1 MPEAPSLIS
10 LTDLSTS
17 QWMIGFLGAFLIG
30 LGKGGISGVGNFTIA
45 LYALA
50 FPARASVGLL
60 LPVLMVADVF
70 AIFLYRRT
78 VAWRTLWLLL
88 PWSLLGIFLGTLF
101 LVQADDRAVQL
112 VIGITILV
120 MSSVY
125 FVRRSLQQSGKDA
138 LPARSWPNRIF
149 MAATGTGGGFASMV
163 ANAAGPVAALYLL
176 AAGLKKY
183 AFIGTMAWLFFIINI
198 VKFPFQS
205 GLGMINLSSLQVS
218 AMFSVAAIAGVFV
231 ARWVVGFIPQ
241 RGFEAMVWFLIV
253 LAGLRLLF

>member
-1 MPEAPSLIS
+1 MTEASSIS
-10 LTDLSTS
+10 LEDLSAS
-17 QWMIGFLGAFLIG
+17 QWVIGFLGAFLIG

-45 LYALA
+45 LYALS

-60 LPVLMVADVF
+60 LPVLMIADIF
-70 AIFLYRRT
+70 AIILYRRT

-88 PWSLLGIFLGTLF
+88 PWSVLGILLGAAF
-101 LVQADDRAVQL
+101 LVRADDSSVRL

-125 FVRRSLQQSGKDA
+125 FIRRILQRSGRDA
-138 LPARSWPNRIF
+138 LPARSWPNRLF
-149 MAATGTGGGFASMV
+149 MAFTGSAGGFASMV

-198 VKFPFQS
+198 IKFPFQS
-205 GLGMINLSSLQVS
+205 SLGMITLPSLQVS
-218 AMFSVAAIAGVFV
+218 AVFAGAAIAGVFI
-231 ARWVVGFIPQ
+231 ARWIVGFIPQ
-241 RGFEAMVWFLIV
+241 RGFEAMIWILIV
-253 LAGLRLLF
+253 VAGVRLVF